1 MAILTLEPLDPLSLV
16 IAPPKNEPPADRW
29 AREQREAQ
37 ARLISEQI
45 DAQIKAEKQASRK
58 RLKPVKILLLGQSE
72 SGKSTTVK
80 NFQLA
85 YAYSSFLEE
94 RSAWKAV
101 IHLNLIRSVNAI
113 LDVLS
118 KEMPRTTSQP
128 QSPLNT
134 PRNRSLSRPSTVRV
148 RSSLSITQPSSTPPS
163 AVHVRSSTSAGS
175 RTSQPSEPTLVEPNN
190 DPDADDD
197 PEDDDDDDDEIDSSA
212 PPLTDRH
219 RMLQLR
225 LAPLRQIQ
233 RDLER
238 SLGAASTEAPEFAGE
253 AAPWTRLDD
262 VLGTRGTREFSITS
276 RSGWK
281 KALKR
286 VKAGY
291 SSGRRTS
298 LGSRD
303 EARVGT
309 GSAED
314 AALRKQPL
322 DKRRSRPQSPFVFDV
337 NMDDEYDDEGEC
349 EPQAQS
355 AAEVIASCAE
365 DVAALWSDAGVQ
377 AVLSRR
383 KAKAR
388 LEEGPGF
395 FLNDV
400 ARIAAR
406 GYEPSDED
414 VVRARLRTMG
424 VQEYRFR
431 FERGPDA
438 GRDWLLYDVGG
449 ARSLRH
455 AWLPYFDDINAL
467 IFLAPISCFDERLAE
482 DRRVNRLQDSILLWK
497 AVCGSKLLQNVQLI
511 LFLNKCDLLHKKLS
525 RGVHVAKFVP
535 SYGDKPNDVREV
547 AKYFRHQFKDIFT
560 RYSPEKRPFYAY
572 MTSVTDTKATAVT
585 VATVRDGI
593 HRNSMKGADML

>member
-1 MAILTLEPLDPLSLV
+1 LS
-16 IAPPKNEPPADRW
+16 D
-29 AREQREAQ
+29 
-37 ARLISEQI
+37 
-45 DAQIKAEKQASRK
+45 
-58 RLKPVKILLLGQSE
+58 
-72 SGKSTTVK
+72 
-80 NFQLA
+80 FQLA

-163 AVHVRSSTSAGS
+163 AIHVRPSTSAGS
-175 RTSQPSEPTLVEPNN
+175 RTSQPSEATLVEPNN

-197 PEDDDDDDDEIDSSA
+197 PEDDDDDEIDSSA

-303 EARVGT
+303 EAR
-309 GSAED
+309 
-314 AALRKQPL
+314 
-322 DKRRSRPQSPFVFDV
+322 
-337 NMDDEYDDEGEC
+337 YDDEGEC

-431 FERGPDA
+431 FERAIPGPDA

-572 MTSVTDTKATAVT
+572 MTSVT
-585 VATVRDGI
+585 
-593 HRNSMKGADML
+593 

>member
-113 LDVLS
+113 LD
-118 KEMPRTTSQP
+118 
-128 QSPLNT
+128 
-134 PRNRSLSRPSTVRV
+134 
-148 RSSLSITQPSSTPPS
+148 
-163 AVHVRSSTSAGS
+163 
-175 RTSQPSEPTLVEPNN
+175 PTLVEPNN

-262 VLGTRGTREFSITS
+262 VLGTRGSREFSITS

-303 EARVGT
+303 EAR
-309 GSAED
+309 
-314 AALRKQPL
+314 
-322 DKRRSRPQSPFVFDV
+322 
-337 NMDDEYDDEGEC
+337 YDDEGEC

-431 FERGPDA
+431 FERAIPGPDA

-547 AKYFRHQFKDIFT
+547 AKCELHLSVLSINRVLNRPNYGMTTDFRHQFKDIFT

-572 MTSVTDTKATAVT
+572 MTSVTVRGAVSSVDCGNDIVHYYRIQKLQPLPSPQVLMHPKHVNVLLILSVSSAGRYT
-585 VATVRDGI
+585 SQQHEGRRHALI
-593 HRNSMKGADML
+593 

>member
-1 MAILTLEPLDPLSLV
+1 MKSVDACPSRPVPDSSVRPLRAQIEKPLLALLTLRWQAINPESPQRVCYPTYCETSCYLDLVDPLLTQCLS
-16 IAPPKNEPPADRW
+16 D
-29 AREQREAQ
+29 
-37 ARLISEQI
+37 
-45 DAQIKAEKQASRK
+45 
-58 RLKPVKILLLGQSE
+58 
-72 SGKSTTVK
+72 
-80 NFQLA
+80 FQLA

-163 AVHVRSSTSAGS
+163 AIHVRPSTSAGS
-175 RTSQPSEPTLVEPNN
+175 RTSQPSEATLVEPNN

-197 PEDDDDDDDEIDSSA
+197 PEDDDDDEIDSSA

-303 EARVGT
+303 EARVET

-314 AALRKQPL
+314 AALRKQVGP
-322 DKRRSRPQSPFVFDV
+322 
-337 NMDDEYDDEGEC
+337 
-349 EPQAQS
+349 
-355 AAEVIASCAE
+355 CA
-365 DVAALWSDAGVQ
+365 
-377 AVLSRR
+377 
-383 KAKAR
+383 
-388 LEEGPGF
+388 
-395 FLNDV
+395 
-400 ARIAAR
+400 I
-406 GYEPSDED
+406 
-414 VVRARLRTMG
+414 
-424 VQEYRFR
+424 
-431 FERGPDA
+431 
-438 GRDWLLYDVGG
+438 
-449 ARSLRH
+449 
-455 AWLPYFDDINAL
+455 I
-467 IFLAPISCFDERLAE
+467 
-482 DRRVNRLQDSILLWK
+482 
-497 AVCGSKLLQNVQLI
+497 
-511 LFLNKCDLLHKKLS
+511 
-525 RGVHVAKFVP
+525 
-535 SYGDKPNDVREV
+535 
-547 AKYFRHQFKDIFT
+547 
-560 RYSPEKRPFYAY
+560 
-572 MTSVTDTKATAVT
+572 
-585 VATVRDGI
+585 
-593 HRNSMKGADML
+593 